1 MPVIELKNVSK
12 IYPMGNTEV
21 HALDK
26 VNLKIKKGDFI
37 AIFGPSGSG
46 KSTLMHLVG
55 CLDLPTK
62 GKVFLEGR
70 DISNFSGSELATI
83 RGKTIGFVFQT
94 FNLLR
99 TLTILENVELPLIFQ
114 GVDVDDRRDKAT
126 KIIELV
132 GLKHRINH
140 VPTELSGGEQQRVAV
155 ARAMITNP
163 RILLADE
170 PTGNLDSK
178 TGKKIM
184 ENLKE
189 INRKGKTVVVVTHD
203 ASLAS
208 YADRIINLKDG
219 KIEKED
225 KKVIK

>member
-1 MPVIELKNVSK
+1 
-12 IYPMGNTEV
+12 
-21 HALDK
+21 LDK

-83 RGKTIGFVFQT
+83 RGKTIGFVFQN

-155 ARAMITNP
+155 ARAMVTNP